1 MTEYAY
7 KMEGLDQEW
16 NYLKTNRKVYFTNLA
31 PGNYYFK
38 VRVVDSPG
46 KFEGNETIL
55 AIEILPPFWK
65 GIPAYILY
73 LILLTF
79 LVYLLFKNYNKK
91 IIERNRKRIDFMRH
105 EREKSLYKSKIDF
118 FTLIAHEIRTPL
130 TLIKAPLEKAL
141 LNTSTNLTAQ
151 KHLKLIEKN
160 TDRLITLSGQLLDF
174 RKVEA
179 HGFSLNFKNEN
190 VSELLWEIYR
200 NFEVSVKDRK
210 QFLIETGEAPIFV
223 ETDKEAFIKIVT
235 NLTDNALKYSD
246 TFARIQLTNII
257 IDGCPK
263 IELSISNDGQCIPE
277 HLRETVFKPFSRIK
291 NDTIKQGTG
300 LGLALSRSLA
310 ELLNGSLELK
320 TDDAN
325 LNIFILI
332 LPLKQ
337 AKYG

>member
-1 MTEYAY
+1 MA
-7 KMEGLDQEW
+7 
-16 NYLKTNRKVYFTNLA
+16 
-31 PGNYYFK
+31 
-38 VRVVDSPG
+38 
-46 KFEGNETIL
+46 
-55 AIEILPPFWK
+55 
-65 GIPAYILY
+65 
-73 LILLTF
+73 
-79 LVYLLFKNYNKK
+79 
-91 IIERNRKRIDFMRH
+91 H

-141 LNTSTNLTAQ
+141 LNTSTNPTAQ

-179 HGFSLNFKNEN
+179 HGFSLSFTYVN

-210 QFLIETGEAPIFV
+210 QFLMDMEEAPIFV

-235 NLTDNALKYSD
+235 NLIDNALKYSE
-246 TFARIQLTNII
+246 TFARIQLNNTIA
-257 IDGCPK
+257 DACPK
-263 IELSISNDGQCIPE
+263 MELIISNDGQCIPE
-277 HLRETVFKPFSRIK
+277 HLRETAFKPFSRIK
-291 NDTIKQGTG
+291 NDTLKQGTG

-320 TDDAN
+320 TDPD
-325 LNIFILI
+325 NINTFILI
-332 LPLKQ
+332 LPLTQ
-337 AKYG
+337 ANYG